1 MNNNVVGGGE
11 QVLFKRS
18 FTIKLKD
25 LGMNKMVTLPQRL
38 EIYKGDLYLKAYCVQ
53 MESNNTTI
61 PEINLNL
68 KGINHLESE
77 NNRSDILTL
86 PLYMNGGKTTLV
98 QDLNLVLETSNHR
111 VERNIYYD
119 LLDDLMTAVWVANKP
134 TAVYLIFEYYS
145 AVL

>member
-1 MNNNVVGGGE
+1 MNNNVIGGGE

-18 FTIKLKD
+18 FTLKLKD
-25 LGMNKMVTLPQRL
+25 LGMNKMITLPQRL
-38 EIYKGDLYLKAYCVQ
+38 EVYRGDLYLKAYCVQ
-53 MESNNTTI
+53 MENNNTDV

-86 PLYMNGGKTTLV
+86 PLFMNGGKTTLV

-119 LLDDLMTAVWVANKP
+119 LLDDNITEAWSGNKP
-134 TAVYLIFEYYS
+134 SAVYLIFEYFS